1 MVLPT
6 EKNEVPQQLPISEDR
21 RAMQIN
27 NKSKSNT
34 LNSQH
39 NDNHNSS
46 SPEKMTVIAM
56 VTDAL
61 SLHNLT
67 PKDMGTLIS
76 EYIHGPRVPVRVLVV
91 NPLSWYVHSLTLTVL
106 GIAFLLFVISVT
118 GFFVM
123 WFTEYYNNTML
134 QVRRGLWYSSD
145 NYLLVF
151 I

>member
-1 MVLPT
+1 MYIILSCRLGLSTLFVYFSTLFVYFLKYILNTSRVILKYSYHLQRNTSLPLYPPHKMALPT
-6 EKNEVPQQLPISEDR
+6 EKNEVLRQLPISEDR

-46 SPEKMTVIAM
+46 SPEKMTVIEM
-56 VTDAL
+56 LLDAL

-76 EYIHGPRVPVRVLVV
+76 EYIHAPRVPVR
-91 NPLSWYVHSLTLTVL
+91 
-106 GIAFLLFVISVT
+106 
-118 GFFVM
+118 
-123 WFTEYYNNTML
+123 E
-134 QVRRGLWYSSD
+134 
-145 NYLLVF
+145 
-151 I
+151 

>member
-1 MVLPT
+1 MKTNIFTRVILKYSYHLQRNTIAPDQTPHKMTLST
-6 EKNEVPQQLPISEDR
+6 EKNEVLQQLPISEDR

-46 SPEKMTVIAM
+46 SPEKMTVMAM
-56 VTDAL
+56 LSDAL

-76 EYIHGPRVPVRVLVV
+76 EYIHGPRVSVR
-91 NPLSWYVHSLTLTVL
+91 
-106 GIAFLLFVISVT
+106 
-118 GFFVM
+118 
-123 WFTEYYNNTML
+123 E
-134 QVRRGLWYSSD
+134 
-145 NYLLVF
+145 
-151 I
+151 